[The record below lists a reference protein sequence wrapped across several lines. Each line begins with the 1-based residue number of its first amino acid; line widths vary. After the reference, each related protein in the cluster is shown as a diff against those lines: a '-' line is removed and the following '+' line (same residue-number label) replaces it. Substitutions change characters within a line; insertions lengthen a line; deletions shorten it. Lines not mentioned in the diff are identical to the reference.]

1 MSHLRQQFA
10 QRLKILRFQK
20 GITQEELAKS
30 TGLSISFIRAIEQAI
45 NAPSFESLEAISK
58 ALGIE
63 VQDLFNF
70 KD

>member
-10 QRLKILRFQK
+10 QRLKRLRFQK